1 MRPPLEKKIKWNCG
15 NLWPSVKTWKKALIK
30 TFRSTTQSKNNQRAA
45 PQSDLRSEY
54 SFHCLQ
60 GNGGGLLIRLGLP
73 RHFKCTPVIMKN
85 LKTFHPDTQR
95 SQTEPETAVWKNNWT
110 ICDSLSRAILSAH
123 YCTLVPVKTGWLRFD
138 FEPPSPNRSLELPL
152 SFHPPFG
159 FYKKK
164 KKKGP
169 CASLQRR
176 VCITS
181 DSCQQQLDL
190 QQEKIQATLL

>member
-1 MRPPLEKKIKWNCG
+1 M
-15 NLWPSVKTWKKALIK
+15 
-30 TFRSTTQSKNNQRAA
+30 
-45 PQSDLRSEY
+45 
-54 SFHCLQ
+54 
-60 GNGGGLLIRLGLP
+60 GGVLIRLGLP

-85 LKTFHPDTQR
+85 LKTFHPDTQC

-164 KKKGP
+164 FKKRALRFSPEACLHHLRQLPAAARLTARKNPGNSALITLGVL
-169 CASLQRR
+169 CADCANTL
-176 VCITS
+176 
-181 DSCQQQLDL
+181 
-190 QQEKIQATLL
+190 KI